1 MTPEEQKEFL
11 EHKERADLAEHDRDN
26 YRRECDRLKEENSK
40 LMRVNQE
47 YFMRLTT
54 AAPEPSLTD
63 KKDKDDDE
71 EKPSKTARD
80 FVDELIAKK
89 KKR

>member
-26 YRRECDRLKEENSK
+26 YRRECDRLRDENSK

-63 KKDKDDDE
+63 KKDKDDE
-71 EKPSKTARD
+71 EKPPKTARD

>member
-11 EHKERADLAEHDRDN
+11 AHKERADLAEHDRDN
-26 YRRECDRLKEENSK
+26 YRKECDRLKDENAK
-40 LMRVNQE
+40 LIRVNQE

-63 KKDKDDDE
+63 KKDKDED
-71 EKPSKTARD
+71 EKPPKTARD

>member
-11 EHKERADLAEHDRDN
+11 AHKERADLAEHDRDN
-26 YRRECDRLKEENSK
+26 YRKECDRLKDENAK

-54 AAPEPSLTD
+54 AAPEPSLDD
-63 KKDKDDDE
+63 KKDKDED
-71 EKPSKTARD
+71 EKPPKTARD
-80 FVDELIAKK
+80 FVEELIAKK